1 MGEDELINKHNQ
13 NDDQKFSKKRKLIG
27 KEALIVTIIAISMS
41 IFQFYSAGFGM
52 LPAMQHRAI
61 HLSFALVLTFLIY
74 PPSRLQRKKI
84 SIIDYLL
91 ALLSISI
98 GLYLFIEYRE
108 LIYRAGDPNFL
119 DLLMGFF
126 TIVLVLEATR
136 RVMGW
141 PMVIVALAF
150 LLYAYFGSYMPGEI
164 AHKGYNLKRIIYHMY
179 LTDQG
184 IYGVAIYV
192 SSTFVFTFILFGA
205 LLEATGGSQFFIDF
219 AFALTGRSRGGPA
232 KAAVLSSG
240 LMGMI
245 SGSSFANVI
254 GTGTF
259 TIPLMKSV
267 GYSPEFAGGVEAAAS
282 AGGQI
287 APPVMG
293 AAAFIMAEMLGIP
306 YGKLIIYA
314 ALPALLYFL
323 AVGIMV
329 DFRAGKLGI
338 IGVPKEKLP
347 KLMPILK
354 KGGHLILPPIV
365 IVYFLITGYTPVKAS
380 FYAIVLTFIVSMLSK
395 ETRLTPKRLFIAF
408 EKGATNALS
417 IVAACATAGIIV
429 GVVTL
434 TGLGLKFAG
443 LIVDLSSGNLI
454 LGLFLTMVACIIFG
468 MGMPTTALYVI
479 LATLVAPA
487 LVKMGV
493 IPIAAHL
500 FIFYFGVFAALT
512 PPVALSSYLAASI
525 AKADGVKTALTG
537 LKLALAAF
545 IMPYIFALSPSILL
559 INTSIVRVF
568 LILITSLLGILSLA
582 GSIEGYFLIE
592 SIDVPKRIF
601 LFLFSLCLIVPD
613 FKTDLIGFAG
623 VGIIAF
629 FMVINK
635 ARKRK
640 KEVNL

>member
-1 MGEDELINKHNQ
+1 MEELLEKNNQ
-13 NDDQKFSKKRKLIG
+13 NDNQELSKKRKLIG
-27 KEALIVTIIAISMS
+27 KGALIVAIIAISMS
-41 IFQFYSAGFGM
+41 VFQFYSAGFRM

-61 HLSFALVLTFLIY
+61 HLSFALVLTFLLY
-74 PPSRLQRKKI
+74 PRAKSQIKKI

-91 ALLSISI
+91 VLLSISI
-98 GLYLFIEYRE
+98 GLYLFIEYKQ
-108 LIYRAGDPNFL
+108 LIYRAGDPIFL
-119 DLLMGFF
+119 DLLMGFVA
-126 TIVLVLEATR
+126 IVLVLEATR

-141 PMVIVALAF
+141 PMVIVALVF
-150 LLYAYFGSYMPGEI
+150 LLYAYFGPYMPAGL
-164 AHKGYNLKRIIYHMY
+164 AHKGYKLKRIIDHMY

-192 SSTFVFTFILFGA
+192 SSTFVFTFVLFGA
-205 LLEATGGSQFFIDF
+205 LLEATGGSRFFIDF

-354 KGGHLILPPIV
+354 KGGHLILPPVAI
-365 IVYFLITGYTPVKAS
+365 IYFLITGYSPVKAS
-380 FYAIVLTFIVSMLSK
+380 FYAIVITFIASMLSK
-395 ETRLTPKRLFIAF
+395 ETRLTPKRLLIAF

-434 TGLGLKFAG
+434 TGLGLRFAG

-454 LGLFLTMVACIIFG
+454 LGLFLTMIACIILG

-493 IPIAAHL
+493 IPIAAHF

-525 AKADGVKTALTG
+525 AKADGMKTALTG
-537 LKLALAAF
+537 LRLALAAF
-545 IMPYIFALSPSILL
+545 IMPYIFALSPSLLL
-559 INTSIVRVF
+559 INTSIVEVF
-568 LILITSLLGILSLA
+568 WILITSLLGILSLA

-592 SIDVPKRIF
+592 SINIPKRII
-601 LFLFSLCLIVPD
+601 LFISSLCLIIPN
-613 FKTDLIGFAG
+613 FTTDLLGFAG
-623 VGIIAF
+623 VGIIAV
-629 FMVINK
+629 FMMLKK

-640 KEVNL
+640 GEVIL

>member
-1 MGEDELINKHNQ
+1 MVEDELINKHNQ
-13 NDDQKFSKKRKLIG
+13 NDDHKFSKKRKLIG

-61 HLSFALVLTFLIY
+61 HLSFALVLTFLLF
-74 PPSRLQRKKI
+74 PFSKLQSKKI

-150 LLYAYFGSYMPGEI
+150 LLYAYFGSYMPGGI

-192 SSTFVFTFILFGA
+192 SSTFVFTFVLFGA

-354 KGGHLILPPIV
+354 KGGHLMLPPIF
-365 IVYFLITGYTPVKAS
+365 IIYFLITGYTPIKAS
-380 FYAIVLTFIVSMLSK
+380 FYAIVITFIASMFRK

-487 LVKMGV
+487 LVRMGV

-525 AKADGVKTALTG
+525 AKADEVKTALTG

-545 IMPYIFALSPSILL
+545 IMPYIFVLSPSILL
-559 INTSIVRVF
+559 INTSIAKVF
-568 LILITSLLGILSLA
+568 LILITSLLGVLSLA

-592 SIDVPKRIF
+592 SIDVPKRII

-629 FMVINK
+629 FMIIKK
-635 ARKRK
+635 AKKRK

>member
-1 MGEDELINKHNQ
+1 MAAEELVNTNNKQ
-13 NDDQKFSKKRKLIG
+13 DDQAFNKRRKLIG
-27 KEALIVTIIAISMS
+27 KGALIVTIIAVAMS
-41 IFQFYSAGFGM
+41 VFQFYSAGFRM

-61 HLSFALVLTFLIY
+61 HLSFALVLTFLLY
-74 PPSRLQRKKI
+74 PRTKLQIQKI

-91 ALLSISI
+91 VLLSISI
-98 GLYLFIEYRE
+98 GLYLFIEYKQ
-108 LIYRAGDPNFL
+108 LIYRAGDPIFS
-119 DLLMGFF
+119 DLLMGFI

-141 PMVIVALAF
+141 PMVIVALTF
-150 LLYAYFGSYMPGEI
+150 LLYAYLGPYMPTGI
-164 AHKGYNLKRIIYHMY
+164 SHKGYTIKRIVDHMC
-179 LTDQG
+179 LTNQG

-192 SSTFVFTFILFGA
+192 SSTFVFTFVLFGA
-205 LLEATGGSQFFIDF
+205 LLEATGGSKFFIDF
-219 AFALTGRSRGGPA
+219 AFALTGKSRGGPA

-245 SGSSFANVI
+245 SGSSLANVI

-267 GYSPEFAGGVEAAAS
+267 GYPPEFAGGVEAAAS
-282 AGGQI
+282 SGGQI

-293 AAAFIMAEMLGIP
+293 AAAFIMAEFLNIP
-306 YGKLIIYA
+306 YNKLIIYA

-323 AVGIMV
+323 SVGIMV
-329 DFRAGKLGI
+329 DFRAGKLGLT
-338 IGVPKEKLP
+338 GVSKEKLP
-347 KLMPILK
+347 KLIPILK
-354 KGGHLILPPIV
+354 KGGHLILPPIA
-365 IVYFLITGYTPVKAS
+365 IIYFLISGYSPVKAS
-380 FYAIVLTFIVSMLSK
+380 FYAIVVTFIVSIISK
-395 ETRLTPKRLFIAF
+395 DTRLTPKKLLVAF

-434 TGLGLKFAG
+434 TGLGLKFSG

-454 LGLFLTMVACIIFG
+454 LGLFLTMIASIIFG

-493 IPIAAHL
+493 IPVAAHL

-512 PPVALSSYLAASI
+512 PPVAISSYLAASI
-525 AKADGVKTALTG
+525 AKADGVKTAFTG

-545 IMPYIFALSPSILL
+545 IMPYIFTLSPSLLL
-559 INTSIVRVF
+559 INASIGEVIW
-568 LILITSLLGILSLA
+568 ILITSLLGILSFA
-582 GSIEGYFLIE
+582 GSLEGYFVIE
-592 SIDVPKRIF
+592 NINIQTRII
-601 LFLFSLCLIVPD
+601 LALSSLCLIIPN
-613 FKTDLIGFAG
+613 FTTDLVGLFGMGTVVTLMILKNMRKKRG
-623 VGIIAF
+623 GII
-629 FMVINK
+629 I
-635 ARKRK
+635 
-640 KEVNL
+640 

>member
-1 MGEDELINKHNQ
+1 MATEELLSKNNQ
-13 NDDQKFSKKRKLIG
+13 DDSQQFSNRRKLIG
-27 KEALIVTIIAISMS
+27 KVALMVTMIAISMS
-41 IFQFYSAGFGM
+41 IFQFYSAGFKM

-61 HLSFALVLTFLIY
+61 HLSFALILTFLLY
-74 PPSRLQRKKI
+74 PRSKLQIRKI
-84 SIIDYLL
+84 SISDYFFM
-91 ALLSISI
+91 LLSLII
-98 GLYLFIEYRE
+98 CMYLVIEYKQ
-108 LIYRAGDPNFL
+108 LVYRAGDPLFL
-119 DLLMGFF
+119 DLVMGFI
-126 TIVLVLEATR
+126 TIFLVLEATR

-141 PMVIVALAF
+141 PMVIVALLF
-150 LLYAYFGSYMPGEI
+150 LLYAYFGPYIPGSL
-164 AHKGYNLKRIIYHMY
+164 AHKGYTLKRIIEHMY
-179 LTDQG
+179 LTNQG

-192 SSTFVFTFILFGA
+192 SSTFVFTFVLFGA
-205 LLEATGGSQFFIDF
+205 LLEATGGSRFFIDF
-219 AFALTGRSRGGPA
+219 AFALTGQSRGGPA

-240 LMGMI
+240 MMGMI

-254 GTGTF
+254 ATGTF

-267 GYSPEFAGGVEAAAS
+267 GYPPEFAGGVEAAAS

-293 AAAFIMAEMLGIP
+293 AAAFIMAEMLGIS
-306 YGKLIIYA
+306 YGKLIVYA

-323 AVGIMV
+323 AVGVMV
-329 DFRAGKLGI
+329 DFRAGKLKI
-338 IGVPKEKLP
+338 TGVPKEKLP

-354 KGGHLILPPIV
+354 RGGHLILPPIA
-365 IVYFLITGYTPVKAS
+365 IIYFLLTGYTPIKAS
-380 FYAIVLTFIVSMLSK
+380 FYAVVLTFIVSMLRK
-395 ETRLTPKRLFIAF
+395 ETRLTPKRLLMAF

-434 TGLGLKFAG
+434 TGLGLKFAS
-443 LIVDLSSGNLI
+443 LIVNLSSGNLI
-454 LGLFLTMVACIIFG
+454 LGLFLTMIACIIFG

-537 LKLALAAF
+537 LRLALAAF
-545 IMPYIFALSPSILL
+545 IMPYIFALSPSLLL
-559 INTSIVRVF
+559 INTSIGEVF
-568 LILITSLLGILSLA
+568 WILITSLIGILALA
-582 GSIEGYFLIE
+582 GSLEGYFIIKNINLQQ
-592 SIDVPKRIF
+592 RII
-601 LFLFSLCLIVPD
+601 LALCSLCLITPSLS
-613 FKTDLIGFAG
+613 TDLLGFIGVTIVVFI
-623 VGIIAF
+623 VFKKKKIKEKII
-629 FMVINK
+629 
-635 ARKRK
+635 
-640 KEVNL
+640 L

>member
-1 MGEDELINKHNQ
+1 MVEKELVNKNNQ
-13 NDDQKFSKKRKLIG
+13 DDDQQFSKRRRLIG
-27 KEALIVTIIAISMS
+27 KTALIVTIIAVAMS
-41 IFQFYSAGFGM
+41 IFQFYSAGFKM

-61 HLSFALVLTFLIY
+61 HLSLGLMLTFLLY
-74 PPSRLQRKKI
+74 PRSKLEIKKI

-91 ALLSISI
+91 VLLSVLV
-98 GLYLFIEYRE
+98 GLYLVIEYKQ
-108 LIYRAGDPNFL
+108 LIYRSGDPNFL
-119 DLLMGFF
+119 DLLMGF
-126 TIVLVLEATR
+126 IAVVLVLEATR

-141 PMVIVALAF
+141 PMVIVALTF
-150 LLYAYFGSYMPGEI
+150 LAYAYFGPYMPAGI
-164 AHKGYNLKRIIYHMY
+164 SHKGYTLKRIIDHMY
-179 LTDQG
+179 LTNQG

-192 SSTFVFTFILFGA
+192 SSTFVFTFVLFGA
-205 LLEATGGSQFFIDF
+205 LLEATGGSKFFIDF
-219 AFALTGRSRGGPA
+219 AFALTGKSRGGPA

-245 SGSSFANVI
+245 SGSSLANVI

-267 GYSPEFAGGVEAAAS
+267 GYPPEFAGGVEAAAS

-293 AAAFIMAEMLGIP
+293 AAAFIMAEFLNIP
-306 YGKLIIYA
+306 YNKLIIYA

-329 DFRAGKLGI
+329 DFRAGKMGI
-338 IGVPKEKLP
+338 TGIAKEKLP

-354 KGGHLILPPIV
+354 KGGHLIFSPIA
-365 IVYFLITGYTPVKAS
+365 IIYFLLAGYSPIKAS
-380 FYAIVLTFIVSMLSK
+380 FYAIVVTFIVSMINK
-395 ETRLTPKRLFIAF
+395 DTRLTPKRLLVAF

-417 IVAACATAGIIV
+417 IIAACATAGIIV

-434 TGLGLKFAG
+434 TGLGLKFSG
-443 LIVDLSSGNLI
+443 LIINLSSGNLI
-454 LGLFLTMVACIIFG
+454 LGLFLTMIASIIFG

-512 PPVALSSYLAASI
+512 PPVAISSYLAASI
-525 AKADGVKTALTG
+525 AKADGVKTAFTG
-537 LKLALAAF
+537 LKLASVAF
-545 IMPYIFALSPSILL
+545 IMPYIFALSPSLL
-559 INTSIVRVF
+559 LVDTSIGEVF
-568 LILITSLLGILSLA
+568 WILVTSLLGILSLA
-582 GSIEGYFLIE
+582 GSLEGYFVMENIN
-592 SIDVPKRIF
+592 IQTRII
-601 LFLFSLCLIVPD
+601 LALSSLCLIIPN
-613 FKTDLIGFAG
+613 FTSDLLGLAG
-623 VGIIAF
+623 MGTVVAFMILTKKREKKGEII
-629 FMVINK
+629 V
-635 ARKRK
+635 
-640 KEVNL
+640 